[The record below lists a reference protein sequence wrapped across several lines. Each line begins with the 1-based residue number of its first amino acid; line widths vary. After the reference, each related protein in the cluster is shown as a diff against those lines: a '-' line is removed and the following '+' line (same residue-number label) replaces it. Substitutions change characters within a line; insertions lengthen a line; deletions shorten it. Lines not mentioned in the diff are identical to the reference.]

1 MIDKLTGTL
10 HFHQEALNLRHERQQ
25 VLANNIANADTPN
38 FKARDFDFRAE
49 LERAVQQGRTTTATG
64 LATTQ
69 KGHIGGG
76 KPQFTV
82 DNLQYRNPSQPRMD
96 GNTVDMDMER
106 SRFLDN
112 SIRYQASLQFIDGRI
127 KGLRTAMQSE

>member
-38 FKARDFDFRAE
+38 FKARDFDFRSE
-49 LERAVQQGRTTTATG
+49 LERAVQQGRNTTGTG

-69 KGHIGGG
+69 KGHIQGG

-82 DNLQYRNPSQPRMD
+82 DNLQYRNPHQARMD

-112 SIRYQASLQFIDGRI
+112 SVRYQASLQFIDGRI

>member
-1 MIDKLTGTL
+1 M
-10 HFHQEALNLRHERQQ
+10 
-25 VLANNIANADTPN
+25 
-38 FKARDFDFRAE
+38 
-49 LERAVQQGRTTTATG
+49 QQGRNTTGTG

-69 KGHIGGG
+69 KKVISKVV

-82 DNLQYRNPSQPRMD
+82 DNLQYRNPHQARMD

-112 SIRYQASLQFIDGRI
+112 SVRYQASLQFIDGRI